1 VRPKSRRIND
11 VARAP
16 SSAPIPEPAVLPI
29 LVKKSG
35 NDPII
40 RATHMDLDGDQHS
53 RHRTVVDEQRRA
65 ELLADYKQSGLTQR
79 EYTQQKGI
87 DYNTFGAWLWQQQ
100 HRRAAPASEPRPASV
115 IGPSSGRLEVML
127 PNKIVVRGDDP
138 SAIASI
144 IQALRQVGAAD
155 GPP

>member
-1 VRPKSRRIND
+1 
-11 VARAP
+11 
-16 SSAPIPEPAVLPI
+16 
-29 LVKKSG
+29 
-35 NDPII
+35 
-40 RATHMDLDGDQHS
+40 MDLDGDQHS
-53 RHRTVVDEQRRA
+53 RHRTVVDEKRRA

-79 EYTQQKGI
+79 EYTQRKGI

-100 HRRAAPASEPRPASV
+100 HRREAPAPEPRPLVRPSPARVEVMVPGKLEAASP
-115 IGPSSGRLEVML
+115 GKLEVTL

-138 SAIASI
+138 TAIASI